1 MKNDFHLE
9 RRIQE
14 DLIVSGD
21 LYISGLIDITQWL
34 ILDLKQ
40 FLKEEGRFF
49 GIMPTYVKTIEENYK
64 IFNSDCTEADCDIY
78 GKIMYLF
85 KPIILHEYRKLEQRR
100 LSKADRLIVII
111 KRILDFLE
119 PIAEKQGHKKIDCI
133 KNINEII
140 TKIYDRIKNN
150 GKLLDLKYMIT
161 TMKYYMEEGLVGK
174 ICIDEFG
181 IQDEINRVFIN
192 SKPIS
197 DNNTMMEETTGKEIW
212 TGN

>member
-1 MKNDFHLE
+1 M
-9 RRIQE
+9 
-14 DLIVSGD
+14 
-21 LYISGLIDITQWL
+21 
-34 ILDLKQ
+34 
-40 FLKEEGRFF
+40 
-49 GIMPTYVKTIEENYK
+49 
-64 IFNSDCTEADCDIY
+64 
-78 GKIMYLF
+78 
-85 KPIILHEYRKLEQRR
+85 EQRS